1 MTNIASI
8 TLDAAD
14 TEAADRFYATAFDLG
29 GLVRTRTA
37 AEPASGFRGFTL
49 SLITSQPADVDVLFE
64 SALAAGAT
72 VLKPAAKSMW
82 GYGGIVQAPDGAIW
96 QLATSAKKNTG
107 PATGKVDEVVLLLG
121 VEDVAATKKFYAGRG
136 LTVSKSFG
144 RSYAEFAT
152 DPGSVKLSLYRCRA
166 LAKTIGVDPQGSGP
180 HGLLIGGDIGSC
192 ADPDGFAWQAPATA
206 DAS

>member
-37 AEPASGFRGFTL
+37 AEPATGFRGFTL
-49 SLITSQPADVDVLFE
+49 SLITSQPADVDVLFG
-64 SALAAGAT
+64 SAVAAGAT

-82 GYGGIVQAPDGAIW
+82 GYGGIVQAPDGTIW
-96 QLATSAKKNTG
+96 QLATSGKKDTG

-152 DPGSVKLSLYRCRA
+152 EPGSVKLSLYRRRA
-166 LAKTIGVDPQGSGP
+166 LAKTIGVDPRGDGP
-180 HGLLIGGDIGSC
+180 HGLLIGGGIGAC
-192 ADPDGFAWQAPATA
+192 TDPDGFAWETA
-206 DAS
+206 AADHTS

>member
-8 TLDAAD
+8 TLDATD

-29 GLVRTRTA
+29 DLVRTRTA
-37 AEPASGFRGFTL
+37 AEAATGFRGFTL
-49 SLITSQPADVDVLFE
+49 SLITSQPADVDVLVE

-72 VLKPAAKSMW
+72 TVKPVAKSMW
-82 GYGGIVQAPDGAIW
+82 GYGGIVQAPDGAVW
-96 QLATSAKKNTG
+96 QLATSTKKNTG

-136 LTVSKSFG
+136 LTVSKGFG

-152 DPGSVKLSLYRCRA
+152 DPGSVKLSLYRRRA
-166 LAKTIGVDPQGSGP
+166 LAKTVGADPQGAGP
-180 HGLLIGGDIGSC
+180 HGLLIGGDIGPC
-192 ADPDGFAWQAPATA
+192 TDPDGFAWDAAAPARV
-206 DAS
+206 S